1 MNRRTKKAGEPQ
13 MVELEGMNAELKQA
27 LGDFKA
33 SVHAWSDAEFAK
45 PRAVHASAT
54 HHGLKL
60 ALGWSLAGVL
70 LAAGTTGAVYM
81 AYDRQPDHEVANEQ
95 KAAQRH
101 GTPAQ
106 QMPVRQAAQVPDE
119 VQQREPTTRRVSV
132 QAPDEDLLASVDTA
146 VSRTVP
152 RAMEPLV
159 YMSNDTGTDR

>member
-1 MNRRTKKAGEPQ
+1 MNWRTKKAGEPQ
-13 MVELEGMNAELKQA
+13 MEGMDAELKQA

-70 LAAGTTGAVYM
+70 LAAGSTGVVYM
-81 AYDRQPDHEVANEQ
+81 AYDRQPDHEAANQQ
-95 KAAQRH
+95 KAAPMPAA
-101 GTPAQ
+101 PAQ
-106 QMPVRQAAQVPDE
+106 QMPAQQAAHVPDE
-119 VQQREPTTRRVSV
+119 ARKHEMAVHRASV
-132 QAPDEDLLASVDTA
+132 QVPQEDLLASVDTA

-152 RAMEPLV
+152 RAMEPLM
-159 YMSNDTGTDR
+159 YMSNDTGTDK